1 MADGVNYG
9 YSSERDIDAYN
20 KGWADFMV
28 TILREQIDKL
38 KITDTGS
45 LYQSIR
51 ELTTTGSVTTIEH
64 RFLLYGIYVA
74 AGVGN
79 GFRHG
84 NGGDLLFMGDEY
96 RAGKRQYGRRQVGAG
111 LSSRAMLAPKYEHVT
126 VQRGENKGKPAAL
139 TSGRKREAKDFFFK
153 KYYYS
158 LQRLNEENARFF
170 GELYSGMA
178 SDFLQRLFSG
188 LSAREAERSGNLELA
203 AEIRNK
209 GIRSNRF

>member
-1 MADGVNYG
+1 MADGVNHGYG
-9 YSSERDIDAYN
+9 SERDIDAYN

-51 ELTTTGSVTTIEH
+51 ELTSTGEVTTIEH

-84 NGGDLLFMGDEY
+84 NGGDLLFMGDSY
-96 RAGKRQYGRRQVGAG
+96 RSGKRQYGRRQVGAG
-111 LSSRAMLAPKYEHVT
+111 LSGRAMLAPKYERVT
-126 VQRGENKGKPAAL
+126 VTRGENKGKEAAL
-139 TSGRKREAKDFFFK
+139 TSGRKREPKDFFFK

-158 LQRLNEENARFF
+158 LRRLNEENARFF

-178 SDFLQRLFSG
+178 SDFLQRLFARLG
-188 LSAREAERSGNLELA
+188 AREAERRGDLELA
-203 AEIRNK
+203 AEIRRK